1 MPEPNPFDRSTYGAQ
16 AQQAQSAEAV
26 LAAHVQSCKEQ
37 ALMLLAF
44 VEVLETKLS
53 RPEAL
58 QLASAVWR
66 TS

>member
-1 MPEPNPFDRSTYGAQ
+1 MPEPNPFDRSTYGPQ
-16 AQQAQSAEAV
+16 AQETKSAEAV
-26 LAAHVQSCKEQ
+26 LAAQIESCREQ